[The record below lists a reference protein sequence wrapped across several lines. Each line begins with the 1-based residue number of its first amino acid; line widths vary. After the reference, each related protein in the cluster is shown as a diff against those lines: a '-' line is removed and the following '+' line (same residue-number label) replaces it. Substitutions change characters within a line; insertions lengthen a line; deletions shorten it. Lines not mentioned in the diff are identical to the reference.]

1 MIRPRNRERLAP
13 AAADRERIEAAAFDL
28 MLERGYAETTVDAVC
43 ERAGVT
49 AEQFHRHYQD
59 LQAWV
64 AVAYTQINDEF
75 DCRVQAAHD
84 AQEGWR
90 DSLRA
95 AAYAAADFFAEHP
108 REVRFGTVA
117 IAEAGEMV
125 AARRDANLQHFVD
138 LIDAGRQEL
147 PEPDSLSRSVAESV
161 IGAIFE
167 RLMKDAGRGGVG
179 HARTLVPE
187 LMYLAV
193 RPYFGHDEARKELSA
208 PPPFPPGGGPQGR
221 AKTSTGAD
229 ETACAKGELGEVG
242 LLAVTRR
249 SEPPDEEAAR
259 LARLPP
265 GRHGLSRDF
274 VVQNQ
279 RDRLAAGMIA
289 AVAEKGY
296 RDATVSDVS
305 AAAGV
310 SRRTF
315 YGYFSSKED
324 CYLATYEIVARHLA
338 EASLAAGAGERSW
351 ARRVRAEIAGA
362 MQLFS
367 ANPDLVRFYLQA
379 PPRAGEE
386 VAARYRQGAKMV
398 LAQLGEGAPAKAR
411 KPNPDVLNAIAGGMA
426 ALIVRKVEVG
436 EGERLDELVPDLT
449 ELFLSP
455 YIGRK
460 AAARTARS

>member
-1 MIRPRNRERLAP
+1 MIPPGNRERLAS
-13 AAADRERIEAAAFDL
+13 AAGDRKRIEAAAFDL
-28 MLERGYAETTVDAVC
+28 VLERGYAETTVDAVC
-43 ERAGVT
+43 ERAEVT
-49 AEQFHRHYQD
+49 GEQFHRYFPD

-64 AVAYTQINDEF
+64 VATYTQINDEF
-75 DCRVQAAHD
+75 DCCVRAAYEAAD
-84 AQEGWR
+84 GWR
-90 DSLRA
+90 ESLRA

-117 IAEAGEMV
+117 ITEAGEMV

-147 PEPDSLSRSVAESV
+147 PDPDALGRSVAESV

-179 HARTLVPE
+179 HARKLVPE

-193 RPYFGHDEARKELSA
+193 RPYLGHAEALKELST
-208 PPPFPPGGGPQGR
+208 PPPFPPGAGPGAR
-221 AKTSTGAD
+221 AQPSAD
-229 ETACAKGELGEVG
+229 AAETACAKGELGEVG

-249 SEPPDEEAAR
+249 SESPDEEAAR

-265 GRHGLSRDF
+265 GRHGLSREF

-289 AVAEKGY
+289 TVAEKGY

-386 VAARYRQGAKMV
+386 IAARYRQGAGRV
-398 LAQLGEGAPAKAR
+398 LAQLGKGAPAKAR
-411 KPNPDVLNAIAGGMA
+411 KPNRDVLNAISGGMA
-426 ALIVRKVEVG
+426 ALIVRKVEAG

-449 ELFLSP
+449 ELFLTP

-460 AAARTARS
+460 AAARIARS